1 MYARIVRCNSFLEGL
16 DRRRFILAMFL
27 ADIMLDLFIVTPL
40 ALIVNVTGETLES
53 AQELGFSPTAAV
65 VTALVVLPL
74 FETWLGQSLPF
85 SVLYRLKI
93 KNPAWLIGVSAA
105 WFGLQHVF
113 GMTIGAFIPAFS
125 SGIILAY
132 TFWRWRKLNYAN
144 AFWMTAA
151 VHVSMNLLAAV
162 VTLIQ

>member
-1 MYARIVRCNSFLEGL
+1 MYARIAGLNCFLQRL
-16 DRRRFILAMFL
+16 DRPRFILAMFL
-27 ADIMLDLFIVTPL
+27 ADLMLDVIIVAPL
-40 ALIVNVTGETLES
+40 AHIVNMTGETLES
-53 AQELGFSPTAAV
+53 AQELGLSPTAAV
-65 VTALVVLPL
+65 VTALLVLPL

-93 KNPAWLIGVSAA
+93 RNPAWLIGVSAA

-113 GMTIGAFIPAFS
+113 GMTMGAFIPAFL
-125 SGIILAY
+125 SGLILAY

-151 VHVSMNLLAAV
+151 VHVCMNLVAVV